1 MEERKLRSACDRRPG
16 WRRLDGTVRKELN
29 ILIGAGA
36 VLLAALALLVWMILD
51 TLVGTGQEA
60 VSREVL
66 EANVQALAE
75 LERRPLPDLSGPEET
90 DAPPSE
96 ETPAKRV
103 WTEEELAA
111 ERERIME
118 MENPEIS
125 TLNQWFEGCAIVG
138 DSIAESADGFGFL
151 NHSILF
157 GRIGASAAGAGE
169 QIEAMTAVRPRTVF
183 LVFGLNDMNSYG
195 SHVELFE
202 GHYRDMVAEIRE
214 ALPEAELYAAAVLP
228 VEQSAVD
235 KDPSLSN
242 RELYNET
249 LQALCRELDM
259 TYLDA
264 GFILE
269 REPSFYEP
277 DGIHAV
283 KGFYYKWLTFFADMA
298 GISQ

>member
-1 MEERKLRSACDRRPG
+1 MENQTMRGACGRRPG
-16 WRRLDGTVRKELN
+16 RRRLDGAVRKELK

-36 VLLAALALLVWMILD
+36 VLLVALGLLVWMTLD
-51 TLVGTGQEA
+51 TLVGTGRDA
-60 VSREVL
+60 VSREEL

-75 LERRPLPDLSGPEET
+75 LERRSLPDEA
-90 DAPPSE
+90 DAPPAE
-96 ETPAKRV
+96 EAPAKGE

-118 MENPEIS
+118 MENPEMS
-125 TLNQWFEGCAIVG
+125 TLNQWFEGSAIVG

-157 GRIGASAAGAGE
+157 GKIGASAAGAGE
-169 QIEAMTAVRPRTVF
+169 QIEAMTAVHPHTVF

-214 ALPEAELYAAAVLP
+214 ALPEAQLYAAAVLP

-235 KDPSLSN
+235 KEPSLGY

-298 GISQ
+298 GISR